1 MGTRRIASP
10 RALPTSFS
18 VAILVG
24 ALIAGCG
31 RPGASGPATETLAH
45 PATLTATRASP
56 TPSAVPTSTATP
68 RPTAVPTPSAT
79 PPVLTTFTTSRLLR
93 GVQPAGYIA
102 NTCVYLRA
110 RWDPARS
117 APGTLIVP
125 VAFHGVSSAGN
136 RGPGD
141 TTTPVEDLQASVY
154 WANQLGFT
162 TVTMTQ
168 AADFLESNASIPRLS
183 MVWIVDDRNAG
194 TVEDHM
200 MPVMIANNW
209 TMSMA
214 WPIGDTDRREGLWQ
228 RAEALAATGR
238 VEFQAHGYE
247 HNLTIHPNSSDEYV
261 HNEIFGPLPI
271 LEKHFGR
278 LPVAFVWP
286 GGNFTTPAARL
297 VREAGY
303 RLAFTF
309 SARGPLMFN
318 WIPLNDKEREVG
330 DPLMVLPREWGYP
343 GLVAQMRKA
352 AEISQAAHEFA
363 LANYDIE
370 AAYYRSACG
379 GELPQPAP

>member
-1 MGTRRIASP
+1 M
-10 RALPTSFS
+10 
-18 VAILVG
+18 LVG
-24 ALIAGCG
+24 ALTAGCG
-31 RPGASGPATETLAH
+31 LPGIVSPATET
-45 PATLTATRASP
+45 ATLTLASTATLASP
-56 TPSAVPTSTATP
+56 SPSAVPTSTTTP
-68 RPTAVPTPSAT
+68 SPTTVPTPSAT
-79 PPVLTTFTTSRLLR
+79 PPVLIPFRTSRLLR
-93 GVQPAGYIA
+93 GVEPVSYVGD
-102 NTCVYLRA
+102 TCEYLSA

-117 APGTLIVP
+117 VPGTVLLP
-125 VAFHGVSSAGN
+125 VAFHGVSTAGN

-154 WANQLGFT
+154 WANKLGFT

-194 TVEDHM
+194 TVEDYM
-200 MPVMIANNW
+200 MPVMTANDW

-214 WPIGDTDRREGLWQ
+214 WPIGDTDIRAGLWQ

-238 VEFQAHGYE
+238 VEFQAHGFE
-247 HNLTIHPNSSDEYV
+247 HNLTIRPSSSAEYV
-261 HNEIFGPLPI
+261 HNEIYGPMPV

-278 LPVAFVWP
+278 RPTAFVWP
-286 GGNFTTPAARL
+286 GGNFTSPAAQL

-318 WIPLNDKEREVG
+318 WIPLGEKEREVG

-343 GLVAQMRKA
+343 GLVNQLQKA
-352 AEISQAAHEFA
+352 ADIGQAAHEFA
-363 LANYDIE
+363 LDNYSTE

-379 GELPQPAP
+379 GELPEPAP

>member
-1 MGTRRIASP
+1 MLAGALATGCSLPVASEALRPTP
-10 RALPTSFS
+10 RATAVVTGILATASATALPRTTSTSLPT
-18 VAILVG
+18 AI
-24 ALIAGCG
+24 
-31 RPGASGPATETLAH
+31 
-45 PATLTATRASP
+45 
-56 TPSAVPTSTATP
+56 
-68 RPTAVPTPSAT
+68 PTASAT

-93 GVQPAGYIA
+93 GVQPASYLA
-102 NTCVYLRA
+102 STCDYLQA

-117 APGTLIVP
+117 VPGTLIVP
-125 VAFHGVSSAGN
+125 VAFHGVSTAGN

-141 TTTPVEDLQASVY
+141 TTTPAEDLQASVY
-154 WANQLGFT
+154 WANKLGFT

-183 MVWIVDDRNAG
+183 MVWIVDDRNVG

-200 MPVMIANNW
+200 MPVMKANDW

-214 WPIGDTDRREGLWQ
+214 WPIGDTDQRQGLWQ

-247 HNLTIHPNSSDEYV
+247 HNLTIRPTSSDQYV

-278 LPVAFVWP
+278 KPVAFVWP
-286 GGNFTTPAARL
+286 GGNFTTQAAHH

-303 RLAFTF
+303 RLGFTF

-318 WIPLNDKEREVG
+318 WIPLSEKEREVG

-343 GLVAQMRKA
+343 GLVVQLRKS

-363 LANYDIE
+363 LANYDTE

-379 GELPQPAP
+379 GELPQPSP